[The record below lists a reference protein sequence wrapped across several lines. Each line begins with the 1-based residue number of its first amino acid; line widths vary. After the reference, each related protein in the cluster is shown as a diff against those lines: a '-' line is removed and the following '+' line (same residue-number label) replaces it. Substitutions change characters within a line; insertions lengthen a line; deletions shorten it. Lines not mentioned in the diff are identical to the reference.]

1 MIIHTYF
8 SLSITITIESLEH
21 VENILYALIFWR
33 GKNMFTT
40 GDKLLNVMKEDE
52 SSIRE
57 FFRISGVPERT
68 IMIF

>member
-1 MIIHTYF
+1 
-8 SLSITITIESLEH
+8 
-21 VENILYALIFWR
+21 
-33 GKNMFTT
+33 MFTT